1 MAAFRSPI
9 QAVIVAREVLEPLG
23 ATLTMGGDHRR
34 GVINVST
41 FGRLYPIT
49 VSVIPGT
56 TRPSPARTEAVVRG
70 LLRAGSKCLRTWRP
84 RRARQITPWA
94 DARC

>member
-70 LLRAGSKCLRTWRP
+70 LA
-84 RRARQITPWA
+84 ARGIQVSAHMAPAPGPA
-94 DARC
+94 DHALG